1 MNILGLECSAV
12 SAGAAVVADG
22 KLLSETYLNIGLTHS
37 ETLMPLVDTALKF
50 AKLDVSDI
58 DLFAVSNGPGSFTGL
73 RIGVGSVKGLALGAG
88 KPACGVSSL
97 KALCYNVKNAPGL
110 IAPIMDAR
118 RGEVYNG
125 IYKWEGDTLC
135 EIEPMRTIPVD
146 KLAIECFEGATFVG
160 DGAAVHRERLCE
172 LLGDKAKFAP
182 PALMYQRASSIAM
195 AAINEKQ
202 VNAEELLPVYIRK
215 PQAER
220 ELENK
225 LKGEKEK

>member
-1 MNILGLECSAV
+1 MKILGLECSAAA
-12 SAGAAVVADG
+12 AGAAIVSDG
-22 KLLSETYLNIGLTHS
+22 KLLSEAYLNIGLTHS
-37 ETLMPLVDTALKF
+37 ETLMPLIDTVLNF
-50 AKLDVSDI
+50 AKLDISDI

-73 RIGVGSVKGLALGAG
+73 RIGVGTIKGLAMGQN
-88 KPACGVSSL
+88 KPVCGVSSL
-97 KALCYNVKNAPGL
+97 KALCYNVKNAEGL

-125 IYKWEGDTLC
+125 LYKWDGDTLC
-135 EIEPMRTIPVD
+135 EIEPMRAIPVD

-160 DGAAVHRERLCE
+160 DGAAVHKARLRE
-172 LLGDKAKFAP
+172 LLGDKAKFAQD
-182 PALMYQRASSIAM
+182 AFIYQRASSVAM
-195 AAINEKQ
+195 AAINEKE

-225 LKGEKEK
+225 IKGENKE

>member
-1 MNILGLECSAV
+1 MNILGLECSAAA
-12 SAGAAVVADG
+12 AGAAVVSDG
-22 KLLSETYLNIGLTHS
+22 KLLSEAYLNIGLTHS
-37 ETLMPLVDTALKF
+37 ETLMPLIDTVLNF
-50 AKLDVSDI
+50 AKLNIPDI

-73 RIGVGSVKGLALGAG
+73 RIGVGTIKGLALGSG
-88 KPACGVSSL
+88 KSVCGVSPL

-125 IYKWEGDTLC
+125 LYKWDGDTLC
-135 EIEPMRTIPVD
+135 EIEPMRAIPID
-146 KLAIECFEGATFVG
+146 KLAVECFEGATFVG
-160 DGAAVHRERLCE
+160 DGAPVHRERLCE
-172 LLGDKAKFAP
+172 LLGNKARFAP
-182 PALMYQRASSIAM
+182 DALIYQRASSIAM

-202 VNAEELLPVYIRK
+202 TTAEELLPVYIRK

-225 LKGEKEK
+225 IKGE